1 MAHGG
6 KRAAPHLDPVTGAT
20 PGEFRGIQIMSFNY
34 ILGCGAAVAVAAL
47 ALPAAAQER
56 SFNIPTQDLASAISA
71 FGRQSGLQIV
81 APADHAPGQRSRA
94 VVGRMDARA
103 ALRQLIAG
111 SGLEIASDKGDVI
124 VLRRSAESFQAAPAG
139 EIEPARL
146 DEIIVTAQK
155 RDERAQ
161 SVPIALS
168 AFSADTIE
176 RFQLDSLRDVS
187 RLTPGLLVSAFN
199 QSSPTIAVRGAT
211 NTFTQIGANKPVAVV
226 VDDLFIPRNSAAT
239 FELYGLNSIQVLKG
253 PQGALFG
260 RNVTGGAIVLDTGRP
275 DLGSTGGSARVGA
288 GSFNLRQ
295 FDGYVDLPVG
305 DMAAFRLAGS
315 MKTRDG
321 YGRDRLT
328 GREQDDQESHGL
340 RAQLRV
346 IPNDVLEVL
355 LGADYSDD
363 HNGGRTLSSKGAGD
377 DGDRRTS
384 ELDFPQG
391 FDRDQWGASARAF
404 WTLPVGQATSI
415 TGYRR
420 SQSGEDYSGTGTSY
434 RFLASGNQTVNRDV
448 DQVGLFS
455 QEIRYASP
463 QWGWGDFVAGLYF
476 SSEDAKRQL
485 TVRNLAAGTG
495 RETSNVLTDQ
505 AVETLSYAV
514 FANATF
520 RLGRDLDL
528 SVGARYTVDEKTAS
542 LNRVDAASAANSFRA
557 DDLKADWSE
566 VTPRVVLTW
575 SPRQDVHAYASVTR
589 GYTAGGFNTD
599 AAALSA
605 LTTPF
610 DPETVTNY
618 ELGVKSQWLDDR
630 LRINASIFQMDYK
643 DKQELFFNNLTR
655 VLTITNAG
663 QATIKGAEL
672 EMAYRPTFWLRL
684 SGTYGL
690 LDAVYDEFI
699 IPGGAVYTGNSLGS
713 SPRNKGSLA
722 ADLDLPLGEVGYLIG
737 SASWAH
743 TDGYNTGAAAD
754 PNLEIQS
761 YALTN
766 LMVGYEPPSRAW
778 RATAWVR
785 NAGDVD
791 YVLTPSTQGVLAE
804 YLGEPRTWGMT
815 LSARF

>member
-1 MAHGG
+1 
-6 KRAAPHLDPVTGAT
+6 
-20 PGEFRGIQIMSFNY
+20 MSFKY
-34 ILGCGAAVAVAAL
+34 ILGCGAAAAAVVL
-47 ALPAAAQER
+47 AMPAAAQER
-56 SFNIPTQDLASAISA
+56 SFNIPAQDLASAISV

-81 APADHAPGQRSRA
+81 APADHIAGLRSQP
-94 VVGRMDARA
+94 VVGRMDART

-111 SGLEIASDKGDVI
+111 AGLETASDNGDI
-124 VLRRSAESFQAAPAG
+124 IILRRSTATFPAG
-139 EIEPARL
+139 PQAETQATAL

-161 SVPIALS
+161 NVPISLT
-168 AFSADTIE
+168 AFSANTVD
-176 RFQLDSLRDVS
+176 RFQLESLRDVS

-253 PQGALFG
+253 PQGTLFG

-275 DLGSTGGSARVGA
+275 DLGETSGSIRAGA
-288 GSFNLRQ
+288 GSFSLRQ
-295 FDGYVDLPVG
+295 VDGFVDLPVG
-305 DMAAFRLAGS
+305 DLAAFRLAGS
-315 MKTRDG
+315 VKTRDG

-328 GREQDDQESHGL
+328 GREQDDLESNSL
-340 RAQLRV
+340 RGQLRLV
-346 IPNDVLEVL
+346 PNDTFEVL

-363 HNGGRTLSSKGAGD
+363 HNGGRTLSSSGVGS

-384 ELDFPQG
+384 ELDFAQA
-391 FDRDQWGASARAF
+391 FDRNQWGASARAF
-404 WTLPVGQATSI
+404 WTLPVGQVTSI
-415 TGYRR
+415 TGYRS

-434 RFLASGNQTVNRDV
+434 RFLTGTASQTVNRDV

-455 QEIRYASP
+455 QELRYASP
-463 QWGWGDFVAGLYF
+463 KWGWGDFVAGVYY
-476 SSEDAKRQL
+476 SSEDANRQL
-485 TVRNLAAGTG
+485 TVRNLAAVTG
-495 RETSNVLTDQ
+495 RVTSNVLTDQ
-505 AVETLSYAV
+505 AVDTTSYAV
-514 FANATF
+514 FADGVLHL
-520 RLGRDLDL
+520 RDDLDL
-528 SVGARYTVDEKTAS
+528 TLGARYTHDEKRAS
-542 LNRVDAASAANSFRA
+542 LNRVDAIAAPNSFRA
-557 DDLKADWSE
+557 VDLKADWGE
-566 VTPRVVLTW
+566 VTPRAVLTW
-575 SPRQDVHAYASVTR
+575 RPMQDVSLYGSVTR

-599 AAALSA
+599 AATLSA

-618 ELGVKSQWLDDR
+618 ELGVKSQWLDNR
-630 LRINASIFQMDYK
+630 LRVNGSIFQMDYK
-643 DKQELFFNNLTR
+643 DKQELFFNNVTR

-672 EMAYRPTFWLRL
+672 EVTYQPTRWLGL
-684 SGTYGL
+684 SATYGL
-690 LDAVYDEFI
+690 LDTVYDEFI

-722 ADLDLPLGEVGYLIG
+722 ADLDLPLGSAGYLIG
-737 SASWAH
+737 SASWAY

-754 PNLEIQS
+754 PNLQIKS

-766 LMVGYEPPSRAW
+766 LMIGYEPANRAW
-778 RATAWVR
+778 RATAWIK

-804 YLGEPRTWGMT
+804 YLGEPRTWGIT
-815 LSARF
+815 VSARF